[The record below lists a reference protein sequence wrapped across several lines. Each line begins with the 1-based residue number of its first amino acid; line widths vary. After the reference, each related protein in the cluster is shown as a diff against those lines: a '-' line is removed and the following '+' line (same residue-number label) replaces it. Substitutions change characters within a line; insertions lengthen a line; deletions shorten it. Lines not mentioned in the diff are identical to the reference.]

1 MTKINEP
8 IRQAAM
14 YTMGGLPDP
23 RLMPDYERKERRGQG
38 TPANNGVEYKLLF
51 RIYTF
56 LFSLFNRK
64 LSDTQREI

>member
-23 RLMPDYERKERRGQG
+23 RLMPGYECTERKRRGR
-38 TPANNGVEYKLLF
+38 ANRSEEYKLLF

-56 LFSLFNRK
+56 LFTLFNRK
-64 LSDTQREI
+64 LGNTQREI